1 MIDYL
6 PDEILFLI
14 FSKLLNYEIIS
25 LMSTNHSI
33 KSTIKTEFFLAY
45 LLRRYHPMIF
55 NSHDRY
61 CKICNNHIYRI
72 NDKNKTFL
80 KCNH

>member
-14 FSKLLNYEIIS
+14 FSKLPNYEIIS

-33 KSTIKTEFFLAY
+33 KSTIKTDFFFG
-45 LLRRYHPMIF
+45 IF
-55 NSHDRY
+55 
-61 CKICNNHIYRI
+61 
-72 NDKNKTFL
+72 T
-80 KCNH
+80 